1 MRDKVFE
8 DIFDLV
14 DEFKAETIQELEEEY
29 EEVQEELL
37 FWLMLFSVDEKLDW
51 VEMKQNLTDSQL
63 NRLKRYLGDK
73 VEDRVRIKRIDTINL
88 ILETK
93 IKEINDLYAEK
104 MKDFSMKV
112 YEETYYQ
119 TTYDVQDEKKSYWVV
134 PAVVAAEVLKKLLKP
149 WTADGI
155 NFVDRIDIKGNQL
168 IDTVKKEITQAILRG
183 ESPDRITS
191 AISKRFNINV
201 NSAKNLI
208 NTESTRVVSEA
219 SFDAMKDDMVRE
231 YEYRAIL
238 DNRTSDI
245 CRSMNGRRFKITEF
259 EIGVTAPPLHS
270 HCRSF
275 IKWDTPNAGE
285 SNSNINSFMDWHEKY
300 VQEREKE

>member
-1 MRDKVFE
+1 MRDEVFE
-8 DIFDLV
+8 NIFDIV
-14 DEFKAETIQELEEEY
+14 DEFKAETIQELTEEY
-29 EEVQEELL
+29 EETQEELL
-37 FWLMLFSVDEKLDW
+37 FWLMLFSVDGKLDW
-51 VEMKQNLTDSQL
+51 VEMRRNLTDSQL
-63 NRLKRYLGDK
+63 RRLKSYIGD
-73 VEDRVRIKRIDTINL
+73 EISDRVRIKRIDAINL

-93 IKEINDLYAEK
+93 LKEINDLYAEK
-104 MKDFSMKV
+104 MKDFSIKL

-134 PAVVAAEVLKKLLKP
+134 PAVVTAEVLKQLLKP

-155 NFVDRIDIKGNQL
+155 NFVDRIDIKTNQL
-168 IDTVKKEITQAILRG
+168 IETLKKEITQSIIRG
-183 ESPDRITS
+183 ESPNKIVVDL
-191 AISKRFNINV
+191 SKRFNINV

-208 NTESTRVVSEA
+208 NTESTRVVSQA
-219 SFDAMKDDMVRE
+219 SHDAMKDDMVRE

-275 IKWDTPNAGE
+275 IKWDTPNTGKPDT
-285 SNSNINSFMDWHEKY
+285 NINSFMEWHKKY

>member
-29 EEVQEELL
+29 EEAQEELL
-37 FWLMLFSVDEKLDW
+37 FWLFLFSVDGKIDW
-51 VEMKQNLTDSQL
+51 VEMRQNLTDSQL
-63 NRLKRYLGDK
+63 RRLKRYLGDGID
-73 VEDRVRIKRIDTINL
+73 DRVRVKRIDAINL

-93 IKEINDLYAEK
+93 IKEINDSYAEK
-104 MKDFSMKV
+104 MKDFSIRI

-119 TTYDVQDEKKSYWVV
+119 TTYDVQDEKKSYWVI
-134 PAVVAAEVLKKLLKP
+134 PAVVTADVLKKLLKP

-155 NFVDRIDIKGNQL
+155 NFVDRIDIKSNQL
-168 IDTVKKEITQAILRG
+168 IETLKKEITQAILRG

-191 AISKRFNINV
+191 VLSKRFNISI

-208 NTESTRVVSEA
+208 NTESTRVVTEA
-219 SFDAMKDDMVRE
+219 SFDAMKADVVRE
-231 YEYRAIL
+231 YEYCAII

-245 CRSMNGRRFKITEF
+245 CLGMNGRRFKITEF

-275 IKWDTPNAGE
+275 IKWDTPNTGK
-285 SNSNINSFMDWHEKY
+285 SDSNINSFMDWHKKY
-300 VQEREKE
+300 VQERAEE